1 MKKIVYEWADGTK
14 TTIEVEDK
22 WADFVEDSRRKEENY
37 ERKMR
42 YWNKVSLDSC
52 EYQGDWFESSVP
64 TPEEAYFQKE
74 QEEKV
79 EAFIATL
86 TSVQKRRLQYK
97 LDDPM
102 ISFREI
108 ARLEGT
114 NLNAIGS
121 CFECIKKKYKKFFE
135 EN

>member
-1 MKKIVYEWADGTK
+1 
-14 TTIEVEDK
+14 
-22 WADFVEDSRRKEENY
+22 
-37 ERKMR
+37 MR

-52 EYQGDWFESSVP
+52 EYQGDWFESPDP
-64 TPEEAYFQKE
+64 TPEEAYFQEEKE
-74 QEEKV
+74 EKKIEETKAAEEKEEKV

-86 TSVQKRRLQYK
+86 TSVQRRRLEYK
-97 LDDPM
+97 LDDPN

-114 NLNAIGS
+114 NLNAIVS